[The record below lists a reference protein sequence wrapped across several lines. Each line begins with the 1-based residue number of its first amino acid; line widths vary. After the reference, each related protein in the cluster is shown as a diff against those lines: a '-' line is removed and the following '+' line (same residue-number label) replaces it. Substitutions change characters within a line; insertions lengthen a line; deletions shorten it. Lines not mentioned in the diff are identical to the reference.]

1 MTDPQ
6 TEKTESDVEADP
18 AVAGS
23 RAGSH
28 GDGEYVGR
36 KSSDDD
42 FDAGETGAER
52 RSQDGSNDEGAR
64 K

>member
-6 TEKTESDVEADP
+6 SEKAESDVEDDP

-23 RAGSH
+23 RAGSG
-28 GDGEYVGR
+28 GDGKYVGR

-52 RSQDGSNDEGAR
+52 RSKDG
-64 K
+64 

>member
-1 MTDPQ
+1 MTDGQ
-6 TEKTESDVEADP
+6 SEKAESDVEADP

-23 RAGSH
+23 RADSDE
-28 GDGEYVGR
+28 DGTYVGR

>member
-6 TEKTESDVEADP
+6 TEKAESDVQEDP

-23 RAGSH
+23 RAGGQ

>member
-6 TEKTESDVEADP
+6 TEKAESDVEADP

-23 RAGSH
+23 RAGSQ

-52 RSQDGSNDEGAR
+52 RSKDG
-64 K
+64 

>member
-6 TEKTESDVEADP
+6 TEKAE
-18 AVAGS
+18 
-23 RAGSH
+23 
-28 GDGEYVGR
+28 
-36 KSSDDD
+36 SDDD

-52 RSQDGSNDEGAR
+52 RSRDGSNDEGAR